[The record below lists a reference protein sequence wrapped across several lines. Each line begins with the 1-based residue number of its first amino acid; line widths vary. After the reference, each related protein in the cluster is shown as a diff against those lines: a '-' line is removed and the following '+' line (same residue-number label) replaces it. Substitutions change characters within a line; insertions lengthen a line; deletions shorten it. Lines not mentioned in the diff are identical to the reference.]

1 MLVKCNPLC
10 KLSDGTTDASLNVD
24 TNEAVCNQCGDIVGH
39 VSKYS
44 KISMKTNGD
53 ILRSRN
59 RKAFVFQC
67 EGCDKH
73 VETTFQGSMLV
84 GKGCENTESCKINIT
99 KHMAKAIMETEAY
112 LLKVEEHDEP
122 SE

>member
-24 TNEAVCNQCGDIVGH
+24 TNDAVCNQCGEIVEH

-44 KISMKTNGD
+44 KLSMKSNGD
-53 ILRSRN
+53 ILRSKN
-59 RKAFVFQC
+59 RKAFMFPC
-67 EGCDKH
+67 ETCDKY
-73 VETTFQGSMLV
+73 VEAAFDGSVLV
-84 GKGCENTESCKINIT
+84 GKTCEAEQKGCKINIT
-99 KHMAKAIMETEAY
+99 PHMARAIKQTEEY
-112 LLKVEEHDEP
+112 LLKVEEHD